1 MTLRGKTALV
11 TGGTSGIGRAVANL
25 LAIRGADVIV
35 TGRDQA
41 RGDEVVGGITVAGGK
56 ARFIAA
62 DLANFEDVK
71 RLADAAKDV
80 DVLVNNA
87 GVFPGC
93 PTDQMT
99 EEAFD
104 VTFNVN
110 VKAPFFLTAVIAP
123 RMATKGGGSII
134 NISTMAATIG
144 MNGLAAYG
152 ASKAAVES
160 LTKAWTAEIRRPRCP
175 RQHGRTGA
183 DPHPS
188 ERRDGRDL
196 RCPGFEH
203 SSGARCD
210 PGRDC
215 RRCQLPRFGRLELYL
230 RRDPARRWR
239 SRRRLSLKRNLHLDR
254 KAGINMIL
262 ITTAGKVGAEAA
274 RLLTE
279 HGQPV
284 RLLARNPEKVAVLSQ
299 AGVEVVEGDLEVP
312 ASIDA
317 GMRDVSSV
325 ILVSL
330 AIPNQELNVVDSA
343 VRAGVDHVVKI
354 TSKASA
360 DSPVARRRPNRDRG
374 GTHRVG
380 TRLHAAAKQRLHA
393 ELPHAGAAVIGAR
406 PLG

>member
-41 RGDEVVGGITVAGGK
+41 RGDEVVDAITVAGGK

-62 DLANFEDVK
+62 DLANFEDVE

-87 GVFPGC
+87 GVFPGG

-104 VTFNVN
+104 LTFNVN

-160 LTKAWTAEIRRPRCP
+160 LTKAWTAEYAA
-175 RQHGRTGA
+175 HGVRVNTVAAGPTRTPASAAMGDMFDVLASSTPAGHGA
-183 DPHPS
+183 TPDEIAAAVSFLASDDASFIYGAILPA
-188 ERRDGRDL
+188 DG
-196 RCPGFEH
+196 
-203 SSGARCD
+203 
-210 PGRDC
+210 GR
-215 RRCQLPRFGRLELYL
+215 
-230 RRDPARRWR
+230 
-239 SRRRLSLKRNLHLDR
+239 
-254 KAGINMIL
+254 
-262 ITTAGKVGAEAA
+262 
-274 RLLTE
+274 
-279 HGQPV
+279 
-284 RLLARNPEKVAVLSQ
+284 VAV
-299 AGVEVVEGDLEVP
+299 
-312 ASIDA
+312 
-317 GMRDVSSV
+317 
-325 ILVSL
+325 
-330 AIPNQELNVVDSA
+330 
-343 VRAGVDHVVKI
+343 
-354 TSKASA
+354 
-360 DSPVARRRPNRDRG
+360 
-374 GTHRVG
+374 
-380 TRLHAAAKQRLHA
+380 
-393 ELPHAGAAVIGAR
+393 
-406 PLG
+406 